1 MKIVPLITI
10 LLTFSVLSLTGD
22 AIPSS
27 SASRKLKISEL
38 DYYVNTDEGRAIL
51 EEDFNGIK
59 EGERKSWTRAV
70 LPENLKKNRYNSLDV
85 LPFDET
91 RVVLENLPNDP
102 YSDYINANYVNGEH
116 SEKEYVAAQGP
127 LPNTIDDFWRMI
139 WQLNSTK
146 IVMLTNLVEH
156 GERKVEKYWPEETD
170 KYGNITVTLISQ
182 HEFLKIHHVVRTF
195 SVEKEGENTTR
206 IIRHFHYTGWPDLS
220 VPVDRLSVVAL
231 IQQTRKYKPDNKVP
245 IVLHCSAG
253 VGRTGTVILTDS
265 MMQKAEAEGIVDFP
279 AKLDHMRVQRVDVVE
294 KKEQYIFAHQA
305 VYDFFAGGDTDDYLR
320 NVNEEYK
327 IIDQSATDTESTEEN
342 SYRSP
347 QG

>member
-1 MKIVPLITI
+1 MKAAQLVTVLVAFLIQ
-10 LLTFSVLSLTGD
+10 SLYGNS
-22 AIPSS
+22 IPSTTH
-27 SASRKLKISEL
+27 SRRLTISEL
-38 DYYVNTDEGRAIL
+38 DYYANTDEGKAIL
-51 EEDFNGIK
+51 EKEFEGITAGK
-59 EGERKSWTRAV
+59 RRPWTIAE
-70 LPENLKKNRYNSLDV
+70 LPENIEKNRYNDLLAYD
-85 LPFDET
+85 DT
-91 RVVLENLPNDP
+91 RVVLETLPGEP
-102 YSDYINANYVNGEH
+102 YSDYINANYIDGQN
-116 SEKEYVAAQGP
+116 SKTEYVATQGP
-127 LPNTIDDFWRMI
+127 LPNTINDFWRMI

-327 IIDQSATDTESTEEN
+327 IIYQSATDTESTEEN
-342 SYRSP
+342 IYRSP

>member
-1 MKIVPLITI
+1 
-10 LLTFSVLSLTGD
+10 
-22 AIPSS
+22 
-27 SASRKLKISEL
+27 
-38 DYYVNTDEGRAIL
+38 
-51 EEDFNGIK
+51 
-59 EGERKSWTRAV
+59 
-70 LPENLKKNRYNSLDV
+70 
-85 LPFDET
+85 
-91 RVVLENLPNDP
+91 
-102 YSDYINANYVNGEH
+102 
-116 SEKEYVAAQGP
+116 
-127 LPNTIDDFWRMI
+127 MI

-182 HEFLKIHHVVRTF
+182 HEFRKIHHVVRTF

-231 IQQTRKYKPDNKVP
+231 IQQTRKYKPDSKVP

-294 KKEQYIFAHQA
+294 KKEQYVFAHQA
-305 VYDFFAGGDTDDYLR
+305 VYDFFAGSDADDYLR

-342 SYRSP
+342 IYRSP
-347 QG
+347 KG